1 MNKLIIIDGYS
12 LLFRAYYATA
22 YKGEDT
28 IMRTSDGTPIN
39 AIFTFANMV
48 LPIVNSLKNGDSI
61 CVCLDTGKK
70 TYRHDILDSY
80 KGNRPP
86 CPEPLIVQMPIL
98 REFLDCFNISHLE
111 IDGFEADDVAGTIAY
126 KFKDFDDVQIYT
138 SDKDYLQ
145 LVTEN
150 ISINLMKKG
159 MKDIQNVN
167 VNNFEE
173 LFQMK
178 PDQIRDFKGLCGDS
192 SDNLKGIPGVGE
204 KTALTLINKYQSLEN
219 IYEKIDELKG
229 KLKENLIANKEQGEL
244 CKRLA
249 TINKNI
255 DLDVRND
262 DLLFKGFDALK
273 VQTFIKKYEMKSLIS
288 KVKSVKEEIIQIN
301 KQINLE
307 YVEVET
313 LPRNKEKYLG
323 FAAILNNY
331 KENYHLIEPI
341 GFALYYNSKIYYIS
355 SKNAAKDVY
364 FSEMLENN
372 DIKKCVYS
380 SKEIYYILK
389 KLNINISNI
398 YIDLMLSSYLTDSN
412 KSDDLEST
420 FKFYKKDI
428 NLEVDPVLVGCQ
440 IAKFSYELKD
450 DALLLLEKA
459 NAEDLYFNIE
469 LPLAKVLSSM
479 EYEGF
484 PVSKKV
490 LENFKITYE
499 SEIERLK
506 REIYKYS
513 TTEFNI
519 SSPQQ
524 VAKFLFEELGLKS
537 NKKSSTSI
545 DYLKYII
552 DEHPVVSLI
561 LEYRRY
567 SKLLSTYVMGL
578 ISNIYE
584 DNKLHCIFNQGIATT
599 GRLSSSEPNMQ
610 NITVRDVE
618 GKEIRKAFFYENNNL
633 YKLLSFDYSQIELR
647 VLASLS
653 KCTKLID
660 AFNQGI
666 DIHTLTAQQVFG
678 TREITSFQ
686 RRQAKAVN
694 FGIVYGISDYGLKE
708 QLGVSLFEA
717 KEIINKFYQA
727 YPEIGEFLAEC
738 VEFAEENGYAKTF
751 FNRRRYLP
759 QIHAKEY
766 NVREFAKRA
775 AMNAPIQG
783 TAADIIKIVMIK
795 IDELLQNYDSKL
807 VLTIHDELIFKLNVN
822 EQDELVPMIKHI
834 MEDTIKM
841 SVKFEV
847 DGGVADNWYDVK

>member
-48 LPIVNSLKNGDSI
+48 LPIVNTLKTGDSI

-86 CPEPLIVQMPIL
+86 CPESLIIQMPIL

-126 KFKDFDDVQIYT
+126 RFKEFNDVQIYT

-150 ISINLMKKG
+150 VSINLMKKG
-159 MKDIQNVN
+159 MKEIQNVN

-173 LFQMK
+173 LYQMK

-204 KTALTLINKYQSLEN
+204 KTAITLINKFETLEN
-219 IYEKIDELKG
+219 IYNRIDEVKG

-255 DLDVRND
+255 EFNLQNE
-262 DLLFKGFDALK
+262 DLLFNGFDAIK
-273 VQTFIKKYEMKSLIS
+273 VQSFIKKYEMKSLLS
-288 KVKSVKEEIIQIN
+288 KVKSVKEEVIQIN
-301 KQINLE
+301 KQIDLE
-307 YVEVET
+307 YIEVED
-313 LPRNKEKYLG
+313 LPKNNEKYLG
-323 FAAILNNY
+323 FAAILENS
-331 KENYHLIEPI
+331 KENYHIAQPI
-341 GFALYYNSKIYYIS
+341 GFALYYNNKNYYIS
-355 SKNAAKDVY
+355 LKNAAKSQY
-364 FSEMLENN
+364 FSSMLE
-372 DIKKCVYS
+372 DEEIRKCVYS
-380 SKEIYYILK
+380 SKDIYYILERFNFK
-389 KLNINISNI
+389 ISNI
-398 YIDLMLSSYLTDSN
+398 YIDLMLASYLTDSN
-412 KSDDLEST
+412 KSDDLEAT

-428 NLEVDPVLVGCQ
+428 NLDVDPILIGCQ
-440 IAKFSYELKD
+440 IAKYSYELKEY
-450 DALLLLEKA
+450 ALLLLENAKA
-459 NAEDLYFNIE
+459 DHLYFDIE
-469 LPLAKVLSSM
+469 LPLAKVLASM
-479 EYEGF
+479 EFEGF
-484 PVSKKV
+484 PISKEV

-506 REIYKYS
+506 TEIYKYS

-545 DYLKYII
+545 DYLKYIV
-552 DEHPVVSLI
+552 DEHPVVGLI

-567 SKLLSTYVMGL
+567 SKLLSTYVTGL
-578 ISNIYE
+578 LSNIHE
-584 DNKLHCIFNQGIATT
+584 DGKLHCIFNQGITTT

-610 NITVRDVE
+610 NITVRDSE
-618 GKEIRKAFFYENNNL
+618 GKEIRKAFFYKNSNL

-653 KCTKLID
+653 NCTKLID
-660 AFNQGI
+660 AFNNGV
-666 DIHTLTAQQVFG
+666 DIHTLTAQQVF
-678 TREITSFQ
+678 RTSEVTSSQ

-717 KEIINKFYQA
+717 KEIINRFYQA
-727 YPEIGEFLAEC
+727 YPEIGEYLSNC
-738 VEFAEENGYAKTF
+738 VEFAEENGFAKTY

-759 QIHAKEY
+759 QIYAKEY
-766 NVREFAKRA
+766 NTREFAKRA

-783 TAADIIKIVMIK
+783 TAADIIKIVMVK
-795 IDELLQNYDSKL
+795 ISELLKDYDSKL
-807 VLTIHDELIFKLNVN
+807 ILTIHDELIFKLNVN
-822 EQDELVPMIKHI
+822 EADELVPSIKDI
-834 MEDTIKM
+834 MENTIKM
-841 SVKFEV
+841 NVKFEV
-847 DGGVADNWYDVK
+847 DGGVADNWYDIK